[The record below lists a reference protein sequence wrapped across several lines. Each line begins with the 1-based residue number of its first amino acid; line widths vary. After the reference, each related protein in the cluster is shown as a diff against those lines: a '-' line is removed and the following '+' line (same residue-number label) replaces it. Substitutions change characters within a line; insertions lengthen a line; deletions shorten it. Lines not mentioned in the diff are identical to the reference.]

1 MDDPAPDPGP
11 GAETSARREP
21 RTRLVLVVA
30 GALVLVGLLLAWV
43 DQQARTREDRDLA
56 ACGDQAYAAAVRADQ
71 VLGSMAEYI
80 RPSLAVR
87 SGLWDLMSGAA
98 ERARP
103 GIDAALAR
111 CRDVEV
117 LGLHRTHVR
126 ERAAYVDYL
135 AARAAQLDA
144 IEADGRAAGES
155 DPELGRLREAAF
167 GDRP

>member
-1 MDDPAPDPGP
+1 MADPAPSPATP
-11 GAETSARREP
+11 EREP

-30 GALVLVGLLLAWV
+30 GVLLLVGLLLAWV
-43 DQQARTREDRDLA
+43 DQQARDREDRALA
-56 ACGDQAYAAAVRADQ
+56 ACDEAAYAAAVRADQ

-103 GIDAALAR
+103 GIDVALAD

-117 LGLHRTHVR
+117 LGLHRSHVR

-135 AARAAQLDA
+135 TARAAQLDA
-144 IEADGRAAGES
+144 IVADGRAAGES
-155 DPELGRLREAAF
+155 DPALGQLRDAAF

>member
-1 MDDPAPDPGP
+1 MDGP
-11 GAETSARREP
+11 EREP
-21 RTRLVLVVA
+21 RRRQVLVVA
-30 GALVLVGLLLAWV
+30 AGLLLVGLVVAWV
-43 DQQARTREDRDLA
+43 DAQARDREDRALA
-56 ACGDQAYAAAVRADQ
+56 ACGEQAYAATVRADQ

-80 RPSLAVR
+80 RPSLAER

-98 ERARP
+98 GRARP
-103 GIDAALAR
+103 GIDTALAE

-117 LGLHRTHVR
+117 LGLHRAHVR
-126 ERAAYVDYL
+126 EQAAYVDYL

-155 DPELGRLREAAF
+155 DPLLARLRAAAF

>member
-1 MDDPAPDPGP
+1 VDDPAPDPEP
-11 GAETSARREP
+11 VEEPSPRREP

-30 GALVLVGLLLAWV
+30 GVLVLVGLLLAWV
-43 DQQARTREDRDLA
+43 DQQARSREDRDLA
-56 ACGDQAYAAAVRADQ
+56 ACSDQAYAAAVRADQ

-135 AARAAQLDA
+135 AARAGQLDA

>member
-1 MDDPAPDPGP
+1 MPRP
-11 GAETSARREP
+11 EREP
-21 RTRLVLVVA
+21 RARLVLVLA
-30 GALVLVGLLLAWV
+30 GVLLLLGLLLAWV
-43 DQQARTREDRDLA
+43 DQQARSREDRALT
-56 ACGDQAYAAAVRADQ
+56 ACEEQAYAAAVRADQ

-103 GIDAALAR
+103 GIEAALAA
-111 CRDVEV
+111 CSEVEV

-135 AARAAQLDA
+135 IARAAQLDA
-144 IEADGRAAGES
+144 IVADGRAAGES
-155 DPELGRLREAAF
+155 DPALGRLREAAF

>member
-1 MDDPAPDPGP
+1 MDDPGTRAD
-11 GAETSARREP
+11 TSAERAP
-21 RTRLVLVVA
+21 RTRLVLQVA

-43 DQQARTREDRDLA
+43 DQQARSREDRDLA

-117 LGLHRTHVR
+117 LALHRTHVR

-155 DPELGRLREAAF
+155 DPELGRLRDAAF

>member
-1 MDDPAPDPGP
+1 MHDPATDPVQDPQTG
-11 GAETSARREP
+11 TRREP
-21 RTRLVLVVA
+21 RTRLVLAVA
-30 GALVLVGLLLAWV
+30 GTLVLVGLLLAWV
-43 DQQARTREDRDLA
+43 DQQARSREDRALA

-135 AARAAQLDA
+135 TARAAQLDA

>member
-1 MDDPAPDPGP
+1 M
-11 GAETSARREP
+11 EESAATPESSTRREP

-43 DQQARTREDRDLA
+43 DQQARSREDRDLA
-56 ACGDQAYAAAVRADQ
+56 ACEEQAYAAAVRADQ

-117 LGLHRTHVR
+117 LGLHRSHVR

-135 AARAAQLDA
+135 TARAAQLDA

-155 DPELGRLREAAF
+155 DPELGRLRDAAF